1 MTMRSVDTAPRC
13 TALYNLLLKYLWF
26 PYKIKVIINN
36 FLLRVFCKT
45 DFTNLRHKKKM
56 LTCNCCICSTFISHI
71 CLTFD
76 LVLLWP

>member
-13 TALYNLLLKYLWF
+13 TALYNHLLKYLWF

-45 DFTNLRHKKKM
+45 DVNIFFYVSN
-56 LTCNCCICSTFISHI
+56 
-71 CLTFD
+71 
-76 LVLLWP
+76 W

>member
-45 DFTNLRHKKKM
+45 DVNVFFYVSN
-56 LTCNCCICSTFISHI
+56 
-71 CLTFD
+71 
-76 LVLLWP
+76 W

>member
-1 MTMRSVDTAPRC
+1 MGMTMRSVDTAPRC

-45 DFTNLRHKKKM
+45 DVNIFFYVSN
-56 LTCNCCICSTFISHI
+56 
-71 CLTFD
+71 
-76 LVLLWP
+76 W